1 MGGKDSQEKPG
12 KHRFAVDT
20 EFPAVVGRV
29 LLKSVVCEVCVCACV
44 QEDSMELGVWEEEE
58 GGGWEAEMG
67 REEGAV
73 MAASREAMAQHRK
86 EEREKRRKLQEA
98 LRCVHLSWIPRL

>member
-1 MGGKDSQEKPG
+1 
-12 KHRFAVDT
+12 
-20 EFPAVVGRV
+20 
-29 LLKSVVCEVCVCACV
+29 
-44 QEDSMELGVWEEEE
+44 MELGVWEEEGE

-73 MAASREAMAQHRK
+73 MVASREAMAQHRR

-98 LRCVHLSWIPRL
+98 LRYII